1 MSVARVFVSGVTEK
15 DFVGQYIFL
24 DNDFVS
30 LLFRDAEALDTV
42 VTMCQKGAL
51 MIDSL
56 TRFEFLCYVY
66 LSKQWDLKKKFI
78 DDSKFFTPAVEHQMV
93 FEQIRT
99 NALALSYLYAHKGRT
114 SASPIDLF
122 LASRV
127 MLSANNSF
135 IITGNRKDFPNFIF
149 DTVGVVNYEDGQD
162 CQTRAY
168 SILRFNPR
176 NYEIAVKELS
186 KVQG

>member
-15 DFVGQYIFL
+15 DFEGQYVFL

-30 LLFRDAEALDTV
+30 LLFRDAEALGAVATL
-42 VTMCQKGAL
+42 CQKGAL

-56 TRFEFLCYVY
+56 TRFEFLCFVF
-66 LSKQWDLKKKFI
+66 LPKQWRLKEKFI
-78 DDSKFFTPAVEHQMV
+78 DNDKLFFPAVEHQTV
-93 FEQIRT
+93 FQQIRE

-127 MLSANNSF
+127 MLSAANSF
-135 IITGNRKDFPNFIF
+135 IISGNRKDFPNFLF
-149 DTVGVVNYEDGQD
+149 DTVGVVNYEDEQD

-168 SILRFNPR
+168 AILRFNPEK
-176 NYEIAVKELS
+176 YKAATLELS